1 MKKIL
6 LASLFFFAVSGFL
19 RAEKVYK
26 TYTDMGEVEGPALA
40 VSEVLVPG
48 TSTTGG

>member
-26 TYTDMGEVEGPALA
+26 AYTDMGEVEGPVLT
-40 VSEVLVPG
+40 VSEVLA
-48 TSTTGG
+48 SRATGG